1 MGDERKRLWTG
12 LLVEPQREVDRA
24 MRLLTEHRDVWGVAV
39 KERRSNNTDDIRAD
53 VVISCKR
60 CRASTLRE
68 ICCPRYNLV
77 VTPRDENSKRAFWH
91 SLKSR
96 TGYKILKDASPTL
109 PKTKKR
115 RPDKKRPTPGNALGL
130 KAPAIIYDFLTSRD
144 YCRLQA
150 ALKSSK
156 KIEAGHAG
164 VAEFWC
170 RMRATASGA
179 KPRKARRSTSTAAT
193 ATPQSSTAPSTPPQ
207 LQDRRYAG
215 GGRTR
220 VFVAGLDPAVQWYDL
235 KDFFREAGF
244 DVVYASVSAHA
255 DGSSKGCGVVQL
267 ASAEDCD
274 VAIRDLNGAALRG
287 TAIAVRE
294 DRQERR
300 RRGRGEAPP
309 RAAARDAFSDRRGA
323 FDEFGGL
330 LPWVGAGDAPL
341 PAEVLA
347 LLADRDDARDAK
359 DYAAADAI
367 RDDVRDL
374 YELRIDD
381 RNRRCLPHAPPVAPR
396 APPTATVKAESDEAV
411 VAALAGDVSFLDA
424 PAEEATFDVSDID
437 LDSILAK
444 HGDAMRAAL
453 AEDAAPDTV
462 ASAAAPDASAEDRDA
477 LAALR
482 VPELKDR
489 CRAAGL
495 KVGGKKAELIDRLLG
510 VE

>member
-1 MGDERKRLWTG
+1 MQSRA
-12 LLVEPQREVDRA
+12 LLSLQSMRRA
-24 MRLLTEHRDVWGVAV
+24 MLA
-39 KERRSNNTDDIRAD
+39 
-53 VVISCKR
+53 
-60 CRASTLRE
+60 
-68 ICCPRYNLV
+68 
-77 VTPRDENSKRAFWH
+77 
-91 SLKSR
+91 
-96 TGYKILKDASPTL
+96 
-109 PKTKKR
+109 
-115 RPDKKRPTPGNALGL
+115 ALGMRCAAL
-130 KAPAIIYDFLTSRD
+130 APRLRAARRLATPARLAPSPLDEDFLLPDRGGDGFGERPPPRRRETQKLCYKCGEPGHLARD
-144 YCRLQA
+144 C
-150 ALKSSK
+150 
-156 KIEAGHAG
+156 
-164 VAEFWC
+164 
-170 RMRATASGA
+170 
-179 KPRKARRSTSTAAT
+179 
-193 ATPQSSTAPSTPPQ
+193 PS
-207 LQDRRYAG
+207 DAG
-215 GGRTR
+215 GGDFQRTR

-267 ASAEDCD
+267 ASAEACD
-274 VAIRDLNGAALRG
+274 AAIRDLNGAALRG
-287 TAIAVRE
+287 AAIAVRE

-330 LPWVGAGDAPL
+330 LPWVGAEDGPL

-359 DYAAADAI
+359 DYSAADAI
-367 RDDVRDL
+367 RDDIRDL
-374 YELRIDD
+374 YEMRIDD
-381 RNRRCLPHAPPVAPR
+381 RNRRCLPHEPPVAPR

-424 PAEEATFDVSDID
+424 PAEDATFDVADID

-453 AEDAAPDTV
+453 
-462 ASAAAPDASAEDRDA
+462 AAPDASAEDRDA

-489 CRAAGL
+489 CRARGL
-495 KVGGKKAELIDRLLG
+495 RVGGTKAVLIDRLLG
-510 VE
+510 VEE

>member
-1 MGDERKRLWTG
+1 ML
-12 LLVEPQREVDRA
+12 A
-24 MRLLTEHRDVWGVAV
+24 
-39 KERRSNNTDDIRAD
+39 
-53 VVISCKR
+53 
-60 CRASTLRE
+60 
-68 ICCPRYNLV
+68 
-77 VTPRDENSKRAFWH
+77 
-91 SLKSR
+91 
-96 TGYKILKDASPTL
+96 
-109 PKTKKR
+109 
-115 RPDKKRPTPGNALGL
+115 ALGMRCAAL
-130 KAPAIIYDFLTSRD
+130 APRLRAARRLATPARLAPSPLDEDFLLPDRD
-144 YCRLQA
+144 RGGDGFGERPPPRRRETQKLCYKCG
-150 ALKSSK
+150 
-156 KIEAGHAG
+156 EPGHL
-164 VAEFWC
+164 
-170 RMRATASGA
+170 
-179 KPRKARRSTSTAAT
+179 ARDC
-193 ATPQSSTAPSTPPQ
+193 PS
-207 LQDRRYAG
+207 DAG
-215 GGRTR
+215 GGDFQRTR

-267 ASAEDCD
+267 ASAEACD
-274 VAIRDLNGAALRG
+274 GAIRELNGAALRG
-287 TAIAVRE
+287 AAIAVRE

-330 LPWVGAGDAPL
+330 LPWVGAEDGPL

-396 APPTATVKAESDEAV
+396 APSTATVKAESDEAV

-424 PAEEATFDVSDID
+424 PAEDATFDVADID

-453 AEDAAPDTV
+453 A
-462 ASAAAPDASAEDRDA
+462 APDASAEDRDA
-477 LAALR
+477 LEALR

-489 CRAAGL
+489 CRARGL
-495 KVGGKKAELIDRLLG
+495 RVGGTKAVLIDRLLG
-510 VE
+510 VEE

>member
-1 MGDERKRLWTG
+1 ML
-12 LLVEPQREVDRA
+12 A
-24 MRLLTEHRDVWGVAV
+24 
-39 KERRSNNTDDIRAD
+39 
-53 VVISCKR
+53 
-60 CRASTLRE
+60 
-68 ICCPRYNLV
+68 
-77 VTPRDENSKRAFWH
+77 
-91 SLKSR
+91 
-96 TGYKILKDASPTL
+96 
-109 PKTKKR
+109 
-115 RPDKKRPTPGNALGL
+115 ALGMRCAAL
-130 KAPAIIYDFLTSRD
+130 APRVRAARRLATPARLAPSPLDEDFLLPDRD
-144 YCRLQA
+144 GDGFGGPPPRRRETQKLCYKCG
-150 ALKSSK
+150 
-156 KIEAGHAG
+156 EPGHL
-164 VAEFWC
+164 
-170 RMRATASGA
+170 
-179 KPRKARRSTSTAAT
+179 ARDC
-193 ATPQSSTAPSTPPQ
+193 PS
-207 LQDRRYAG
+207 DAAG
-215 GGRTR
+215 GDFQRTR

-330 LPWVGAGDAPL
+330 LPWVGAEDGPL

-359 DYAAADAI
+359 DYSAADAI

-396 APPTATVKAESDEAV
+396 APPTATVKAEGDEAV

-444 HGDAMRAAL
+444 HGDTMRAAL

-462 ASAAAPDASAEDRDA
+462 ASAAAPPDASAEDRDA

-489 CRAAGL
+489 CRAHGL
-495 KVGGKKAELIDRLLG
+495 RVGGTKAVLIDRLLG

>member
-1 MGDERKRLWTG
+1 ML
-12 LLVEPQREVDRA
+12 A
-24 MRLLTEHRDVWGVAV
+24 
-39 KERRSNNTDDIRAD
+39 
-53 VVISCKR
+53 
-60 CRASTLRE
+60 
-68 ICCPRYNLV
+68 
-77 VTPRDENSKRAFWH
+77 
-91 SLKSR
+91 
-96 TGYKILKDASPTL
+96 
-109 PKTKKR
+109 
-115 RPDKKRPTPGNALGL
+115 ALGMRCAAL
-130 KAPAIIYDFLTSRD
+130 APRLRAARRLATPARLAPSPLDEDFLLPDRGGDGFGELPPPPRRETQKLCYKCGEPGHLARD
-144 YCRLQA
+144 C
-150 ALKSSK
+150 
-156 KIEAGHAG
+156 
-164 VAEFWC
+164 
-170 RMRATASGA
+170 
-179 KPRKARRSTSTAAT
+179 
-193 ATPQSSTAPSTPPQ
+193 PS
-207 LQDRRYAG
+207 DAG
-215 GGRTR
+215 GGDFQRTR

-267 ASAEDCD
+267 ASAEACD
-274 VAIRDLNGAALRG
+274 AAIRDLNGAALRG

-330 LPWVGAGDAPL
+330 LPWVGAENGPL

-359 DYAAADAI
+359 DYSAADAI
-367 RDDVRDL
+367 RDDIRDL
-374 YELRIDD
+374 YEMRIDD
-381 RNRRCLPHAPPVAPR
+381 RNRRCLPHEPPVAPR
-396 APPTATVKAESDEAV
+396 APPTATIKAEGDEAV

-424 PAEEATFDVSDID
+424 PAEEATFDVADID

-489 CRAAGL
+489 CRAHGL
-495 KVGGKKAELIDRLLG
+495 RVGGTKAVLIDRLLG
-510 VE
+510 VEG

>member
-1 MGDERKRLWTG
+1 MSHASDRVRRETSKGPQVDLDGRHRHATVLDGAFDAAAAAGPSLRRRRADARLRRGPRPGRAVVRSEG
-12 LLVEPQREVDRA
+12 LLPQG
-24 MRLLTEHRDVWGVAV
+24 RLQ
-39 KERRSNNTDDIRAD
+39 RR
-53 VVISCKR
+53 
-60 CRASTLRE
+60 LRE
-68 ICCPRYNLV
+68 RVGPR
-77 VTPRDENSKRAFWH
+77 
-91 SLKSR
+91 
-96 TGYKILKDASPTL
+96 
-109 PKTKKR
+109 R
-115 RPDKKRPTPGNALGL
+115 R
-130 KAPAIIYDFLTSRD
+130 
-144 YCRLQA
+144 
-150 ALKSSK
+150 
-156 KIEAGHAG
+156 
-164 VAEFWC
+164 
-170 RMRATASGA
+170 
-179 KPRKARRSTSTAAT
+179 
-193 ATPQSSTAPSTPPQ
+193 Q
-207 LQDRRYAG
+207 LQGLRRRAARV
-215 GGRTR
+215 GR
-220 VFVAGLDPAVQWYDL
+220 A
-235 KDFFREAGF
+235 
-244 DVVYASVSAHA
+244 
-255 DGSSKGCGVVQL
+255 
-267 ASAEDCD
+267 CD
-274 VAIRDLNGAALRG
+274 EAIRDLNGAALRG
-287 TAIAVRE
+287 AAIAVRE

-330 LPWVGAGDAPL
+330 LPWVGAEDGPL

-396 APPTATVKAESDEAV
+396 APPTATVKAENDEAV

-424 PAEEATFDVSDID
+424 SAEDATFNVADID

-453 AEDAAPDTV
+453 
-462 ASAAAPDASAEDRDA
+462 AAPDASAEDRDA

-489 CRAAGL
+489 CRARGL
-495 KVGGKKAELIDRLLG
+495 RVGGTKAVLIDRLLG

>member
-1 MGDERKRLWTG
+1 ML
-12 LLVEPQREVDRA
+12 A
-24 MRLLTEHRDVWGVAV
+24 
-39 KERRSNNTDDIRAD
+39 
-53 VVISCKR
+53 
-60 CRASTLRE
+60 
-68 ICCPRYNLV
+68 
-77 VTPRDENSKRAFWH
+77 
-91 SLKSR
+91 
-96 TGYKILKDASPTL
+96 
-109 PKTKKR
+109 
-115 RPDKKRPTPGNALGL
+115 ALGMRCAAL
-130 KAPAIIYDFLTSRD
+130 APRLRAARRLATPARLAPSPLDEDFLLPDRGGDGFGERPPPRRRETQKLCYKCGEPGHLARD
-144 YCRLQA
+144 C
-150 ALKSSK
+150 
-156 KIEAGHAG
+156 
-164 VAEFWC
+164 
-170 RMRATASGA
+170 
-179 KPRKARRSTSTAAT
+179 
-193 ATPQSSTAPSTPPQ
+193 PS
-207 LQDRRYAG
+207 DAG
-215 GGRTR
+215 GGDFQRTR

-267 ASAEDCD
+267 ASAEACD
-274 VAIRDLNGAALRG
+274 AAIRDLNGAALRG
-287 TAIAVRE
+287 AAIAVRE

-330 LPWVGAGDAPL
+330 LPWVGAENGPL

-359 DYAAADAI
+359 DYSAADAI
-367 RDDVRDL
+367 RDDIRDL
-374 YELRIDD
+374 YEMRIDD
-381 RNRRCLPHAPPVAPR
+381 RNRRCLPHEPPVAPR

-424 PAEEATFDVSDID
+424 PAEDATFDVADID

-444 HGDAMRAAL
+444 HGDTMRAAL

-489 CRAAGL
+489 CRAHGL
-495 KVGGKKAELIDRLLG
+495 RVGGTKAVLIDRLLG
-510 VE
+510 VEE

>member
-1 MGDERKRLWTG
+1 ML
-12 LLVEPQREVDRA
+12 A
-24 MRLLTEHRDVWGVAV
+24 
-39 KERRSNNTDDIRAD
+39 
-53 VVISCKR
+53 
-60 CRASTLRE
+60 
-68 ICCPRYNLV
+68 
-77 VTPRDENSKRAFWH
+77 
-91 SLKSR
+91 
-96 TGYKILKDASPTL
+96 
-109 PKTKKR
+109 
-115 RPDKKRPTPGNALGL
+115 ALGMRCAAL
-130 KAPAIIYDFLTSRD
+130 APRLRAARRLATPARLAPSPLDEDFLLPDRD
-144 YCRLQA
+144 RGGDGFGERPPPRRRETQKLCYKCG
-150 ALKSSK
+150 
-156 KIEAGHAG
+156 EPGHL
-164 VAEFWC
+164 
-170 RMRATASGA
+170 
-179 KPRKARRSTSTAAT
+179 ARDC
-193 ATPQSSTAPSTPPQ
+193 PS
-207 LQDRRYAG
+207 DAG
-215 GGRTR
+215 GGDFQRTR

-274 VAIRDLNGAALRG
+274 AAIRDLNGAALRG

-330 LPWVGAGDAPL
+330 LPWVGAENGPL

-424 PAEEATFDVSDID
+424 PAEEAIFDVADID

>member
-1 MGDERKRLWTG
+1 ML
-12 LLVEPQREVDRA
+12 A
-24 MRLLTEHRDVWGVAV
+24 
-39 KERRSNNTDDIRAD
+39 
-53 VVISCKR
+53 
-60 CRASTLRE
+60 
-68 ICCPRYNLV
+68 
-77 VTPRDENSKRAFWH
+77 
-91 SLKSR
+91 
-96 TGYKILKDASPTL
+96 
-109 PKTKKR
+109 
-115 RPDKKRPTPGNALGL
+115 ALGMRCAAL
-130 KAPAIIYDFLTSRD
+130 APRLRAARRLATPARLAPSPLDEDFLLPDRGGDGFGERPPPRRRETQKLCYKCGEPGHLARD
-144 YCRLQA
+144 C
-150 ALKSSK
+150 
-156 KIEAGHAG
+156 
-164 VAEFWC
+164 
-170 RMRATASGA
+170 
-179 KPRKARRSTSTAAT
+179 
-193 ATPQSSTAPSTPPQ
+193 PS
-207 LQDRRYAG
+207 DAG
-215 GGRTR
+215 GGDFQRTR

-267 ASAEDCD
+267 ASAEACD
-274 VAIRDLNGAALRG
+274 AAIRDLNGAALRG
-287 TAIAVRE
+287 AAIAVRE

-330 LPWVGAGDAPL
+330 LPWVGAEDGPL

-424 PAEEATFDVSDID
+424 PAEDAIDVADID

-453 AEDAAPDTV
+453 AAPD
-462 ASAAAPDASAEDRDA
+462 ASAEDSDASAEDRDA

-489 CRAAGL
+489 CRARGL
-495 KVGGKKAELIDRLLG
+495 RVGGTKAVLIDRLLG

>member
-1 MGDERKRLWTG
+1 ML
-12 LLVEPQREVDRA
+12 A
-24 MRLLTEHRDVWGVAV
+24 
-39 KERRSNNTDDIRAD
+39 
-53 VVISCKR
+53 
-60 CRASTLRE
+60 
-68 ICCPRYNLV
+68 
-77 VTPRDENSKRAFWH
+77 
-91 SLKSR
+91 
-96 TGYKILKDASPTL
+96 
-109 PKTKKR
+109 
-115 RPDKKRPTPGNALGL
+115 ALGMRCAAL
-130 KAPAIIYDFLTSRD
+130 APRLRSARRLATPARLAPSPLDEDFLLPDRD
-144 YCRLQA
+144 RDGDGFGERPPPRRRETQKLCYKCG
-150 ALKSSK
+150 
-156 KIEAGHAG
+156 EPGHL
-164 VAEFWC
+164 
-170 RMRATASGA
+170 
-179 KPRKARRSTSTAAT
+179 ARDC
-193 ATPQSSTAPSTPPQ
+193 PS
-207 LQDRRYAG
+207 DAG
-215 GGRTR
+215 GGDFQRTR

-267 ASAEDCD
+267 ASAEACD
-274 VAIRDLNGAALRG
+274 EAIRDLNGAALRG

-330 LPWVGAGDAPL
+330 LPWVGAENGPL

-424 PAEEATFDVSDID
+424 PAEDATFDVADID

-453 AEDAAPDTV
+453 
-462 ASAAAPDASAEDRDA
+462 AAPDASAEDRDA

-489 CRAAGL
+489 CRARGL
-495 KVGGKKAELIDRLLG
+495 RVGGTKAVLIDRLLG
-510 VE
+510 VEG

>member
-1 MGDERKRLWTG
+1 MQSRALSLQSMR
-12 LLVEPQREVDRA
+12 RA
-24 MRLLTEHRDVWGVAV
+24 MLA
-39 KERRSNNTDDIRAD
+39 
-53 VVISCKR
+53 
-60 CRASTLRE
+60 
-68 ICCPRYNLV
+68 
-77 VTPRDENSKRAFWH
+77 
-91 SLKSR
+91 
-96 TGYKILKDASPTL
+96 
-109 PKTKKR
+109 
-115 RPDKKRPTPGNALGL
+115 ALGMRCAAL
-130 KAPAIIYDFLTSRD
+130 APRLRAARRLATPARLAPSPLDEDFLLPDRGGDGFGERPPPRRRETQKLCYKCGEPGHLARD
-144 YCRLQA
+144 C
-150 ALKSSK
+150 
-156 KIEAGHAG
+156 
-164 VAEFWC
+164 
-170 RMRATASGA
+170 
-179 KPRKARRSTSTAAT
+179 
-193 ATPQSSTAPSTPPQ
+193 PS
-207 LQDRRYAG
+207 DAG
-215 GGRTR
+215 GGDFRRTR

-267 ASAEDCD
+267 ASAEACD
-274 VAIRDLNGAALRG
+274 EAIRALNGAARRG
-287 TAIAVRE
+287 AAIAVRE

-330 LPWVGAGDAPL
+330 LPWVGAENGPL

-489 CRAAGL
+489 CRAHGL
-495 KVGGKKAELIDRLLG
+495 RVGGTKAELIDRLLG
-510 VE
+510 VEG

>member
-1 MGDERKRLWTG
+1 ML
-12 LLVEPQREVDRA
+12 A
-24 MRLLTEHRDVWGVAV
+24 
-39 KERRSNNTDDIRAD
+39 
-53 VVISCKR
+53 
-60 CRASTLRE
+60 
-68 ICCPRYNLV
+68 
-77 VTPRDENSKRAFWH
+77 
-91 SLKSR
+91 
-96 TGYKILKDASPTL
+96 
-109 PKTKKR
+109 
-115 RPDKKRPTPGNALGL
+115 ALGMRCAAL
-130 KAPAIIYDFLTSRD
+130 APRLRAARRLATPARLAPSPLDEDFLLPDRD
-144 YCRLQA
+144 RGGDGDGFGERPPPRRRETQKLCYKCG
-150 ALKSSK
+150 
-156 KIEAGHAG
+156 EPGHL
-164 VAEFWC
+164 
-170 RMRATASGA
+170 
-179 KPRKARRSTSTAAT
+179 ARDC
-193 ATPQSSTAPSTPPQ
+193 PS
-207 LQDRRYAG
+207 DAG
-215 GGRTR
+215 GGDFQRTR

-267 ASAEDCD
+267 ASAEACD
-274 VAIRDLNGAALRG
+274 AAIRDLNGAALRG
-287 TAIAVRE
+287 AAIAVRE

-330 LPWVGAGDAPL
+330 LPWVGAENGPL

-424 PAEEATFDVSDID
+424 PAEDATFDVADID

-453 AEDAAPDTV
+453 
-462 ASAAAPDASAEDRDA
+462 AAPDASAEDRDA

-489 CRAAGL
+489 CRVRGL
-495 KVGGKKAELIDRLLG
+495 RVGGTKAVLIDRLLG
-510 VE
+510 VEE

>member
-1 MGDERKRLWTG
+1 ML
-12 LLVEPQREVDRA
+12 A
-24 MRLLTEHRDVWGVAV
+24 
-39 KERRSNNTDDIRAD
+39 
-53 VVISCKR
+53 
-60 CRASTLRE
+60 
-68 ICCPRYNLV
+68 
-77 VTPRDENSKRAFWH
+77 
-91 SLKSR
+91 
-96 TGYKILKDASPTL
+96 
-109 PKTKKR
+109 
-115 RPDKKRPTPGNALGL
+115 ALGMRCAAL
-130 KAPAIIYDFLTSRD
+130 APRLRAARRLATPARLAPSPLDEDFLLPDRGGDGFGEPPRRRETQKLCYKCGEPGHLARD
-144 YCRLQA
+144 C
-150 ALKSSK
+150 
-156 KIEAGHAG
+156 
-164 VAEFWC
+164 
-170 RMRATASGA
+170 
-179 KPRKARRSTSTAAT
+179 
-193 ATPQSSTAPSTPPQ
+193 PS
-207 LQDRRYAG
+207 DAG
-215 GGRTR
+215 GGDFQRTR

-267 ASAEDCD
+267 ASAEACD
-274 VAIRDLNGAALRG
+274 AAIRDLNGAALRG
-287 TAIAVRE
+287 AAIAVRE
-294 DRQERR
+294 DRQEQR

-330 LPWVGAGDAPL
+330 LPWVGAENGPL

-347 LLADRDDARDAK
+347 LLADRDDARNAK

-424 PAEEATFDVSDID
+424 PAEEATFDVADID

-453 AEDAAPDTV
+453 
-462 ASAAAPDASAEDRDA
+462 AAPDASAEDRDA

-489 CRAAGL
+489 CRARGL
-495 KVGGKKAELIDRLLG
+495 RVGGTKAVLIDRLLG
-510 VE
+510 VEE

>member
-1 MGDERKRLWTG
+1 MQSRG
-12 LLVEPQREVDRA
+12 LSLQSMRRA
-24 MRLLTEHRDVWGVAV
+24 MLA
-39 KERRSNNTDDIRAD
+39 
-53 VVISCKR
+53 
-60 CRASTLRE
+60 
-68 ICCPRYNLV
+68 
-77 VTPRDENSKRAFWH
+77 
-91 SLKSR
+91 
-96 TGYKILKDASPTL
+96 
-109 PKTKKR
+109 
-115 RPDKKRPTPGNALGL
+115 ALGMRCAAL
-130 KAPAIIYDFLTSRD
+130 APRLRAARRLATPARLAPSPLDEDFLLPDRD
-144 YCRLQA
+144 GDGFGERPPPRRRETQKLCYKCG
-150 ALKSSK
+150 
-156 KIEAGHAG
+156 EPGHL
-164 VAEFWC
+164 
-170 RMRATASGA
+170 
-179 KPRKARRSTSTAAT
+179 ARDC
-193 ATPQSSTAPSTPPQ
+193 PS
-207 LQDRRYAG
+207 DAG
-215 GGRTR
+215 GGDFQRTR

-274 VAIRDLNGAALRG
+274 AAIRDLNGAALRG
-287 TAIAVRE
+287 AAIAVRE

-359 DYAAADAI
+359 DYSAADAI

-396 APPTATVKAESDEAV
+396 APPTATVKAEGDEAV

>member
-1 MGDERKRLWTG
+1 ML
-12 LLVEPQREVDRA
+12 A
-24 MRLLTEHRDVWGVAV
+24 
-39 KERRSNNTDDIRAD
+39 
-53 VVISCKR
+53 
-60 CRASTLRE
+60 
-68 ICCPRYNLV
+68 
-77 VTPRDENSKRAFWH
+77 
-91 SLKSR
+91 
-96 TGYKILKDASPTL
+96 
-109 PKTKKR
+109 
-115 RPDKKRPTPGNALGL
+115 ALGMRCAAL
-130 KAPAIIYDFLTSRD
+130 APRLRAARRLATPARLAPSPLDEDFLLPDRD
-144 YCRLQA
+144 GDGFGERPPPRRRETQKLCYKCG
-150 ALKSSK
+150 
-156 KIEAGHAG
+156 EPGHL
-164 VAEFWC
+164 
-170 RMRATASGA
+170 
-179 KPRKARRSTSTAAT
+179 ARDC
-193 ATPQSSTAPSTPPQ
+193 PS
-207 LQDRRYAG
+207 DAAG
-215 GGRTR
+215 GDFQRTR

-274 VAIRDLNGAALRG
+274 AAIRDLNGAALRG

-330 LPWVGAGDAPL
+330 LPWVGAGYAPL

-359 DYAAADAI
+359 DYSAADAI

-396 APPTATVKAESDEAV
+396 APPTATVKAEGDEAV

-424 PAEEATFDVSDID
+424 PAEEAIFDVADID
-437 LDSILAK
+437 MDSIMAR
-444 HGDAMRAAL
+444 HGDAMRRAL

>member
-1 MGDERKRLWTG
+1 ML
-12 LLVEPQREVDRA
+12 A
-24 MRLLTEHRDVWGVAV
+24 
-39 KERRSNNTDDIRAD
+39 
-53 VVISCKR
+53 
-60 CRASTLRE
+60 
-68 ICCPRYNLV
+68 
-77 VTPRDENSKRAFWH
+77 
-91 SLKSR
+91 
-96 TGYKILKDASPTL
+96 
-109 PKTKKR
+109 
-115 RPDKKRPTPGNALGL
+115 ALGMRCAAL
-130 KAPAIIYDFLTSRD
+130 APRLRAARRLATPARLAPSPLDEDFLLPDRGGDGFGERPPPRRRETQKLCYKCGEPGHLARD
-144 YCRLQA
+144 C
-150 ALKSSK
+150 
-156 KIEAGHAG
+156 
-164 VAEFWC
+164 
-170 RMRATASGA
+170 
-179 KPRKARRSTSTAAT
+179 
-193 ATPQSSTAPSTPPQ
+193 PS
-207 LQDRRYAG
+207 DAG
-215 GGRTR
+215 GGDFQRTR

-267 ASAEDCD
+267 ASAEACD
-274 VAIRDLNGAALRG
+274 AAIRDLNGAALRG
-287 TAIAVRE
+287 AAIAVRE

-330 LPWVGAGDAPL
+330 LPWVGAENGPL

-424 PAEEATFDVSDID
+424 PAEEATFDVADID

-453 AEDAAPDTV
+453 
-462 ASAAAPDASAEDRDA
+462 AAPDASAEDRDA

-489 CRAAGL
+489 CRTRGL
-495 KVGGKKAELIDRLLG
+495 RVGGTKAVLIDRLLG
-510 VE
+510 VEE

>member
-1 MGDERKRLWTG
+1 ML
-12 LLVEPQREVDRA
+12 A
-24 MRLLTEHRDVWGVAV
+24 
-39 KERRSNNTDDIRAD
+39 
-53 VVISCKR
+53 
-60 CRASTLRE
+60 
-68 ICCPRYNLV
+68 
-77 VTPRDENSKRAFWH
+77 
-91 SLKSR
+91 
-96 TGYKILKDASPTL
+96 
-109 PKTKKR
+109 
-115 RPDKKRPTPGNALGL
+115 ALGMRCAAL
-130 KAPAIIYDFLTSRD
+130 APRLRAARRLATPARLAPSPLDEDFLLPDRGGDGFGERPPPRRRETQKLCYKCGEPGHLARD
-144 YCRLQA
+144 C
-150 ALKSSK
+150 
-156 KIEAGHAG
+156 
-164 VAEFWC
+164 
-170 RMRATASGA
+170 
-179 KPRKARRSTSTAAT
+179 
-193 ATPQSSTAPSTPPQ
+193 PS
-207 LQDRRYAG
+207 DAG
-215 GGRTR
+215 GGDFQRTR

-300 RRGRGEAPP
+300 RRGRGEAAP
-309 RAAARDAFSDRRGA
+309 RATARDAFSDRRGA

-330 LPWVGAGDAPL
+330 LPWVGAENGPL

-359 DYAAADAI
+359 DYSAADAI

-489 CRAAGL
+489 CRARGL
-495 KVGGKKAELIDRLLG
+495 RVGGTKAVLIDRLLG
-510 VE
+510 VEG

>member
-1 MGDERKRLWTG
+1 ML
-12 LLVEPQREVDRA
+12 A
-24 MRLLTEHRDVWGVAV
+24 
-39 KERRSNNTDDIRAD
+39 
-53 VVISCKR
+53 
-60 CRASTLRE
+60 
-68 ICCPRYNLV
+68 
-77 VTPRDENSKRAFWH
+77 
-91 SLKSR
+91 
-96 TGYKILKDASPTL
+96 
-109 PKTKKR
+109 
-115 RPDKKRPTPGNALGL
+115 ALGMRCAAL
-130 KAPAIIYDFLTSRD
+130 APRLRAARRLATPARLAPSPLDEDFLLPDRGGDGFGERPPPPRRETQKLCYKCGEPGHLARD
-144 YCRLQA
+144 C
-150 ALKSSK
+150 
-156 KIEAGHAG
+156 
-164 VAEFWC
+164 
-170 RMRATASGA
+170 
-179 KPRKARRSTSTAAT
+179 
-193 ATPQSSTAPSTPPQ
+193 PS
-207 LQDRRYAG
+207 DAG
-215 GGRTR
+215 GGDFQRTR

-267 ASAEDCD
+267 ASAEACD
-274 VAIRDLNGAALRG
+274 AAIRDLNGAALRG
-287 TAIAVRE
+287 AAIAVRE

-330 LPWVGAGDAPL
+330 LPWVGAENGPL

-424 PAEEATFDVSDID
+424 PAEDATFDVADID

-453 AEDAAPDTV
+453 
-462 ASAAAPDASAEDRDA
+462 AAPDASAEDRDA

-489 CRAAGL
+489 CRARDL
-495 KVGGKKAELIDRLLG
+495 RVGGTKAVLIDRLLG
-510 VE
+510 VEE

>member
-1 MGDERKRLWTG
+1 ML
-12 LLVEPQREVDRA
+12 A
-24 MRLLTEHRDVWGVAV
+24 
-39 KERRSNNTDDIRAD
+39 
-53 VVISCKR
+53 
-60 CRASTLRE
+60 
-68 ICCPRYNLV
+68 
-77 VTPRDENSKRAFWH
+77 
-91 SLKSR
+91 
-96 TGYKILKDASPTL
+96 
-109 PKTKKR
+109 
-115 RPDKKRPTPGNALGL
+115 ALGMRCAAL
-130 KAPAIIYDFLTSRD
+130 APRLRAARRLATPARLAPSPLDEDFLLPDRGGDGFGERPPPRRRETQKLCYKCGEPGHLARD
-144 YCRLQA
+144 C
-150 ALKSSK
+150 
-156 KIEAGHAG
+156 
-164 VAEFWC
+164 
-170 RMRATASGA
+170 
-179 KPRKARRSTSTAAT
+179 
-193 ATPQSSTAPSTPPQ
+193 PS
-207 LQDRRYAG
+207 DAAG
-215 GGRTR
+215 GDFQRTR

-267 ASAEDCD
+267 ASAEACD
-274 VAIRDLNGAALRG
+274 AAIRDLNGAALRG

-330 LPWVGAGDAPL
+330 LPWVGAEDGPL

-359 DYAAADAI
+359 DYSAADAI

-396 APPTATVKAESDEAV
+396 APPTATVKAEGDEAV

-424 PAEEATFDVSDID
+424 PAEEAIFDVTDID
-437 LDSILAK
+437 MDSIMAR
-444 HGDAMRAAL
+444 HGDAMRRAL

-489 CRAAGL
+489 CRARGL
-495 KVGGKKAELIDRLLG
+495 RVGGTKAVLIDRLLG

>member
-1 MGDERKRLWTG
+1 ML
-12 LLVEPQREVDRA
+12 A
-24 MRLLTEHRDVWGVAV
+24 
-39 KERRSNNTDDIRAD
+39 
-53 VVISCKR
+53 
-60 CRASTLRE
+60 
-68 ICCPRYNLV
+68 
-77 VTPRDENSKRAFWH
+77 
-91 SLKSR
+91 
-96 TGYKILKDASPTL
+96 
-109 PKTKKR
+109 
-115 RPDKKRPTPGNALGL
+115 ALGMRCAAL
-130 KAPAIIYDFLTSRD
+130 APRLRAARRLATPARLAPSPLDEDFLLPDRD
-144 YCRLQA
+144 GGGDGFGELPPPRRRETQKLCYKCG
-150 ALKSSK
+150 
-156 KIEAGHAG
+156 EPGHL
-164 VAEFWC
+164 
-170 RMRATASGA
+170 
-179 KPRKARRSTSTAAT
+179 ARDC
-193 ATPQSSTAPSTPPQ
+193 PS
-207 LQDRRYAG
+207 DAAG
-215 GGRTR
+215 GDFQRTR

-274 VAIRDLNGAALRG
+274 AAIRDLNGAALRG

-330 LPWVGAGDAPL
+330 LPWVGAGDGPL

-359 DYAAADAI
+359 DYSAADAI

-396 APPTATVKAESDEAV
+396 APPTATVKAEGDEAV

-424 PAEEATFDVSDID
+424 PAEEAIFDVADID
-437 LDSILAK
+437 MDSIMAR
-444 HGDAMRAAL
+444 HGDAMRRAL

-489 CRAAGL
+489 CRARGL
-495 KVGGKKAELIDRLLG
+495 RVGGTKAVLIDRLLG

>member
-1 MGDERKRLWTG
+1 MQSRG
-12 LLVEPQREVDRA
+12 LSLQSMRRA
-24 MRLLTEHRDVWGVAV
+24 MLA
-39 KERRSNNTDDIRAD
+39 
-53 VVISCKR
+53 
-60 CRASTLRE
+60 
-68 ICCPRYNLV
+68 
-77 VTPRDENSKRAFWH
+77 
-91 SLKSR
+91 
-96 TGYKILKDASPTL
+96 
-109 PKTKKR
+109 
-115 RPDKKRPTPGNALGL
+115 ALGMRCAAL
-130 KAPAIIYDFLTSRD
+130 APRLRAARRLATPARLAPSPLDEDFLLPDRD
-144 YCRLQA
+144 GDGFGERPPPRRRETQKLCYKCG
-150 ALKSSK
+150 
-156 KIEAGHAG
+156 EPGHL
-164 VAEFWC
+164 
-170 RMRATASGA
+170 
-179 KPRKARRSTSTAAT
+179 ARDC
-193 ATPQSSTAPSTPPQ
+193 PS
-207 LQDRRYAG
+207 DAG
-215 GGRTR
+215 GGDFQRTR

-267 ASAEDCD
+267 ASAEACD
-274 VAIRDLNGAALRG
+274 AAIRDLNGAALHG
-287 TAIAVRE
+287 AAIAVRE

-309 RAAARDAFSDRRGA
+309 RATARDAFSDRRGA

-330 LPWVGAGDAPL
+330 LPWVGAENGPL

-359 DYAAADAI
+359 DYSAADAI

-396 APPTATVKAESDEAV
+396 APPTATVKAEGDEAV

>member
-1 MGDERKRLWTG
+1 MQSRALSLQSMR
-12 LLVEPQREVDRA
+12 RA
-24 MRLLTEHRDVWGVAV
+24 MLA
-39 KERRSNNTDDIRAD
+39 
-53 VVISCKR
+53 
-60 CRASTLRE
+60 
-68 ICCPRYNLV
+68 
-77 VTPRDENSKRAFWH
+77 
-91 SLKSR
+91 
-96 TGYKILKDASPTL
+96 
-109 PKTKKR
+109 
-115 RPDKKRPTPGNALGL
+115 ALGMRCAAL
-130 KAPAIIYDFLTSRD
+130 APRLRAARRLATPARLAPSPLDEDFLLPDRD
-144 YCRLQA
+144 RGGDGFGERPPPRRRETQKLCYKCG
-150 ALKSSK
+150 
-156 KIEAGHAG
+156 EPGHL
-164 VAEFWC
+164 
-170 RMRATASGA
+170 
-179 KPRKARRSTSTAAT
+179 ARDC
-193 ATPQSSTAPSTPPQ
+193 PS
-207 LQDRRYAG
+207 DAG
-215 GGRTR
+215 GGDFQRTR

-267 ASAEDCD
+267 ASAEACD
-274 VAIRDLNGAALRG
+274 AAIRDLNGAALRG
-287 TAIAVRE
+287 AAIAVRE
-294 DRQERR
+294 DHQERR

-330 LPWVGAGDAPL
+330 LPWVGAENGPL

-359 DYAAADAI
+359 DYSAADAI
-367 RDDVRDL
+367 RDDIRDL
-374 YELRIDD
+374 YEMRIDD
-381 RNRRCLPHAPPVAPR
+381 RNRRCLPHEPPVAPR

-424 PAEEATFDVSDID
+424 PAEDATFDVADID

-453 AEDAAPDTV
+453 
-462 ASAAAPDASAEDRDA
+462 AAPDASAEDRDA

-489 CRAAGL
+489 CRARGL
-495 KVGGKKAELIDRLLG
+495 RVGGTKAVLIDRLLG

>member
-1 MGDERKRLWTG
+1 ML
-12 LLVEPQREVDRA
+12 A
-24 MRLLTEHRDVWGVAV
+24 
-39 KERRSNNTDDIRAD
+39 
-53 VVISCKR
+53 
-60 CRASTLRE
+60 
-68 ICCPRYNLV
+68 
-77 VTPRDENSKRAFWH
+77 
-91 SLKSR
+91 
-96 TGYKILKDASPTL
+96 
-109 PKTKKR
+109 
-115 RPDKKRPTPGNALGL
+115 ALGMRCAAL
-130 KAPAIIYDFLTSRD
+130 APRLRAARRLATPARLAPSPLDEDFLLPDRD
-144 YCRLQA
+144 RGGDGFGEQPPPRRRETQKLCYKCG
-150 ALKSSK
+150 
-156 KIEAGHAG
+156 EPGHL
-164 VAEFWC
+164 
-170 RMRATASGA
+170 
-179 KPRKARRSTSTAAT
+179 ARDC
-193 ATPQSSTAPSTPPQ
+193 PS
-207 LQDRRYAG
+207 DAAG
-215 GGRTR
+215 GDFQRTR

-274 VAIRDLNGAALRG
+274 AAIRDLNGAALRG

-330 LPWVGAGDAPL
+330 LPWVGAENGPL

-359 DYAAADAI
+359 DYSAADAI

-424 PAEEATFDVSDID
+424 PAEDATFDVADID
-437 LDSILAK
+437 LDGILAK

-453 AEDAAPDTV
+453 AAPD
-462 ASAAAPDASAEDRDA
+462 ASAEDSDASAEDRDA

-482 VPELKDR
+482 VPELKGR
-489 CRAAGL
+489 CRERGL
-495 KVGGKKAELIDRLLG
+495 RVGGTKAVLIDRLLG